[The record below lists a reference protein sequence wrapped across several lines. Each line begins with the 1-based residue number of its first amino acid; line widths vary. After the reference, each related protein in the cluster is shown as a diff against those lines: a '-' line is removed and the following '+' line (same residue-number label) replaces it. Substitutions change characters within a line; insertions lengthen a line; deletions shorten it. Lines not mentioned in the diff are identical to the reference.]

1 MTDRTPKKGNPPDD
15 WPIRFLEALADYGNV
30 SAACRLA
37 KVSRDTAY
45 RHRNTDVD
53 FATAWEAAAA
63 LGVESLEDE
72 ARRRA
77 YKGVRKPV
85 YQKGELVGYVQE
97 YSDTLMIFLLK
108 AHKPEKYRERH
119 EFSGPNGGPIPIQ
132 HSADDEQLDSYL
144 TALAQISAAKAVP
157 GRTDND
163 VA

>member
-1 MTDRTPKKGNPPDD
+1 MTNLTPKKGNPPAD
-15 WPIRFLEALADYGNV
+15 WPVRFLDALAEYGNV
-30 SAACRLA
+30 SAACRVA
-37 KVSRDTAY
+37 KVSRETVY
-45 RHRNTDVD
+45 RHKREDAT
-53 FATAWEAAAA
+53 FALAWDEAAV

-77 YKGVRKPV
+77 FKGVRKPV

-144 TALAQISAAKAVP
+144 VALAQISVAKAAP
-157 GRTDND
+157 SGTNND